1 MSTTSIKTGRPC
13 CQNIPIPY
21 KVKFRIN
28 GIIRK
33 ALIQSKLTP
42 VVSVLINCLTGI
54 HNNAC

>member
-33 ALIQSKLTP
+33 TTFVYVENLMELI
-42 VVSVLINCLTGI
+42 
-54 HNNAC
+54 